1 MTITTS
7 NLHPADQP
15 LFLRVAS
22 AMRAVAKRYELP
34 LQSIAPHPDGDY
46 RTSPLG
52 DCSST
57 GYIRLVMRG
66 RLADGTWDADAR
78 REEDVWGTAAHELAH
93 LRHMNHGVAFH
104 DFEMEMRTALSNQ
117 QRDHREK
124 VIERL
129 VKMQAQRDSEH
140 KLGNIEAAETFAAAI
155 NKMLIE
161 HELNPTDLDYART
174 ADDDPVVE
182 IKVDFKLYKIDEK
195 KSRIAWQESLARLVA
210 KAHLCKFLIRTGSN
224 QIWFVG
230 TRSHATVAEYVYGTL
245 VPVVATMAQ
254 RDCWR
259 ARAEAYRQ
267 HGERVEGRCIQLTR
281 EVSEQLR
288 GFQAAWLEAFLTR
301 ISERFDEARRQA
313 VETATADGVTTSSTA
328 LVRLNGALVKAQAYI
343 DNRFQTKRRY
353 ANPLAQVTGSNS
365 LGKQMGRAAA
375 DKLNIGRRGIET
387 SGPVKRLRA

>member
-1 MTITTS
+1 MTVETQH
-7 NLHPADQP
+7 LHPADQP
-15 LFLRVAS
+15 LFLRIAS
-22 AMRAVAKRYELP
+22 AMRSVAKWYDLP
-34 LQSIAPHPDGDY
+34 LASISGHPDGSY
-46 RTSPLG
+46 TASPLG
-52 DCSST
+52 DCSSH
-57 GYIRLVMRG
+57 GRIRLVMRG
-66 RLADGTWDADAR
+66 KLADGSWDVEPR
-78 REEDVWGTAAHELAH
+78 READVWGTAAHELAH

-104 DFEMEMRTALSNQ
+104 DFEMEMQTALANQ

-140 KLGNIEAAETFAAAI
+140 KLGNLDAAETFAAAI
-155 NKMLIE
+155 NKMLLE
-161 HELNPTDLDYART
+161 YELDPSDLDYART

-182 IKVDFKLYKIDEK
+182 IKVDFKLYQIDEK

-210 KAHLCKFLIRTGSN
+210 RAHLCKFLLRTGSN

-267 HGERVEGRCIQLTR
+267 HGQRVEGRCIQLTR

-328 LVRLNGALVKAQAYI
+328 LVRLSGALVKAQTYI
-343 DNRFQTKRRY
+343 DEKFQVKRKY
-353 ANPLAQVTGSNS
+353 ANPLSQVTGNNS

-375 DKLNIGRRGIET
+375 DKLNIGRRGIEST
-387 SGPVKRLRA
+387 GPVKRLRA